1 MIKLFSY
8 FVKRFVKKKLLRST
22 FKNNSNFS
30 CCCSFLLLA
39 CELSVFAYFLKNQYK
54 WLKNQS

>member
-39 CELSVFAYFLKNQYK
+39 CELSVFAYFF
-54 WLKNQS
+54 